1 MKIYWVNER
10 EVPSELLELL
20 DIPNVPNELRAD
32 IMRANDE
39 VEKQGAV
46 SYPTKARMEY
56 NLHKY
61 QDLLETLLR
70 NKEL

>member
-1 MKIYWVNER
+1 MMHWVNER

-20 DIPNVPNELRAD
+20 DISGVPNELRAE

-46 SYPTKARMEY
+46 TYPTKARIESY
-56 NLHKY
+56 VLIY
-61 QDLLETLLR
+61 QALLETLLKNR
-70 NKEL
+70 E

>member
-1 MKIYWVNER
+1 MMHWVNER

-20 DIPNVPNELRAD
+20 DISGVPNELRAE

-46 SYPTKARMEY
+46 TYPTKARIESY
-56 NLHKY
+56 VLIY
-61 QDLLETLLR
+61 QDLLETLLE
-70 NKEL
+70 NKE